1 VPANAASF
9 NQASTT
15 SRTVPHPAFVSRDL
29 VEPSCI
35 PVEGDHGFRGKL
47 ITESGDRDQP
57 GEVV

>member
-1 VPANAASF
+1 M
-9 NQASTT
+9 T
-15 SRTVPHPAFVSRDL
+15 RDRA
-29 VEPSCI
+29 EPSFI